1 MAELSISTTND
12 YTLETCAGN
21 CANHCIHN
29 QRGSQRHQSLSLSLL
44 PSSVRH
50 FQNHARKP
58 LSRMISASCRP
69 STKKPVVQKQC
80 VSECR
85 KLQTYPCCQEQ
96 CKTASLRTLGRP
108 IPASTLLHSDATPCT
123 KRWSKHQGV
132 APKPPQLPFP
142 LSDTNSIERLET
154 CVLIRRSFSDLPS
167 LLTVCCFWEF
177 TCWLLLTCRI
187 WNVMIQVSMMIKTNP
202 LVCSH
207 FRIMKNTKI
216 KLHKRKL
223 QHSIPVHVQ
232 IHYGI

>member
-1 MAELSISTTND
+1 MSASRGAGYLGGMAELSISTTDD

-108 IPASTLLHSDATPCT
+108 IPASTLLPAM
-123 KRWSKHQGV
+123 RLY
-132 APKPPQLPFP
+132 APKGEVNIKASRQNQRNFPFP
-142 LSDTNSIERLET
+142 FQTQTQANTR
-154 CVLIRRSFSDLPS
+154 
-167 LLTVCCFWEF
+167 
-177 TCWLLLTCRI
+177 
-187 WNVMIQVSMMIKTNP
+187 Q
-202 LVCSH
+202 CSCSYQQSSVNA
-207 FRIMKNTKI
+207 FNI
-216 KLHKRKL
+216 
-223 QHSIPVHVQ
+223 
-232 IHYGI
+232 